1 MQHQKALCQER
12 YENNNNAVFKYGM
25 IAVDKPG
32 LLIVTSQGRKSL
44 IHTQLFIEKPFPSFD
59 WIIKL
64 LSFIDCRHLRV
75 STASPQFILQFHHEI
90 GIINVNYIKC
100 LTKLQG
106 TKGWTSHYHI
116 NYLHILH
123 ILNSSQKRIFKSS
136 LISSSINF
144 GCNPS

>member
-44 IHTQLFIEKPFPSFD
+44 IHVIFNNWLKVWLGAFLCTQLFIEKPIPSFD

-100 LTKLQG
+100 LTKLKG

-116 NYLHILH
+116 NYVQILY
-123 ILNSSQKRIFKSS
+123 
-136 LISSSINF
+136 
-144 GCNPS
+144 